1 MAGDGNAPDPRRV
14 SQPIGYS
21 PLRESD
27 LPRILEIERVCFSQ
41 PWSEDSFREVVSG
54 RTFPSLAARSASGEL
69 MGYIV
74 FSEAA
79 DELHVLNV
87 AVHPD
92 FRRNHI
98 ASSMLTHLHKY
109 ALDRGREFS
118 FLEVRESNHPA
129 QDLYAKFGYKL
140 LTKRKQYYVDD
151 RENAL
156 VMMAELKP
164 RKKGWR
170 R

>member
-1 MAGDGNAPDPRRV
+1 VARDRDAQNPGRV
-14 SQPIGYS
+14 PPPVGFS
-21 PLRESD
+21 PLREFD
-27 LPRILEIERVCFSQ
+27 LPRILEIERVCFTQ
-41 PWSEDSFREVVSG
+41 PWSEDSFREVVAG
-54 RTFPSLAARSASGEL
+54 RSFASLAARAASGEL

-79 DELHVLNV
+79 DELHILNV

-92 FRRNHI
+92 YRRHGV
-98 ASSMLTHLHKY
+98 ASKMLAHLHNY
-109 ALDRGREFS
+109 AEERGREHAY
-118 FLEVRESNHPA
+118 LEVREKNRPA

-140 LTKRKQYYVDD
+140 LTIRKQYYPDD
-151 RENAL
+151 REHAI
-156 VMMAELKP
+156 VMVAQLKP

>member
-1 MAGDGNAPDPRRV
+1 MARDRNAPDTGCPPSPV
-14 SQPIGYS
+14 GFS
-21 PLRESD
+21 PLREND
-27 LPRILEIERVCFSQ
+27 LPRILEIERICFSQ

-54 RTFPSLAARSASGEL
+54 RTFPSLGARSASGEL

-79 DELHVLNV
+79 DELHILNV

-92 FRRNHI
+92 FRRHHV
-98 ASSMLTHLHKY
+98 ASTMLTRLHSY
-109 ALDRGREFS
+109 AKERGRVFS
-118 FLEVRESNHPA
+118 FLEVRESNHA
-129 QDLYAKFGYKL
+129 ARDLYVKFGYKL
-140 LTKRKQYYVDD
+140 VSKRKQYYVDD

-156 VMMAELKP
+156 VMMAELEP